1 MGCTLLPPQTVA
13 SLWSDEVFSKNILY
27 FWAASQRQILKPCFK
42 DQHTHRCFA
51 QMPSIQQKLVS
62 GWEIDDTHI
71 CAAFTTVFTTHWNV
85 LTAETAFLTCI
96 SSIAIYK
103 SAIHKTPFS
112 LGSSSQVCEIMDTA
126 YLNHTESPP
135 HFIASIFWDQSG
147 QNYIRIL
154 EVQVLYRRHLR

>member
-1 MGCTLLPPQTVA
+1 MGCTLLPPQSVA
-13 SLWSDEVFSKNILY
+13 SLRSDEVFNKNILY

-42 DQHTHRCFA
+42 DQNTHRCFA

-71 CAAFTTVFTTHWNV
+71 CLAFTRDFTTHWNL

-103 SAIHKTPFS
+103 SAIHKAPLS
-112 LGSSSQVCEIMDTA
+112 LGSPSQVCEIVDTG
-126 YLNHTESPP
+126 YLKSYIIPSS
-135 HFIASIFWDQSG
+135 FIAYIFWDQSG

-154 EVQVLYRRHLR
+154 EMQVYIEGP